1 MPRYHF
7 AVSTQLGT
15 TTRTGRKCQT
25 TLPLGTTPS
34 ESFGRYQHDGMDD
47 GGQAAPPHCVEI
59 PFGTLEPNNDG

>member
-25 TLPLGTTPS
+25 TLPSGLRHPNHSGGTARRGT
-34 ESFGRYQHDGMDD
+34 QLDGMDD
-47 GGQAAPPHCVEI
+47 GGQAGPSHCVAN
-59 PFGTLEPNNDG
+59 PL

>member
-7 AVSTQLGT
+7 AVRTQLGT

-34 ESFGRYQHDGMDD
+34 DHSGGTSDGMDD
-47 GGQAAPPHCVEI
+47 GGQAAPPHCVAN
-59 PFGTLEPNNDG
+59 PL